1 MATDL
6 SGRKL
11 GIIHAA
17 LITTR
22 AVQKYIDEIIPEVEV
37 VHWVDDTIQNTNFAC
52 EPGTIPRKN
61 YAKFVTGALS
71 QQEYGVD
78 LILLACSTFN
88 RAAEHARAMIDTPI
102 LQIDRPMM
110 DLAVQDGSRVGLLAT
125 VPTTVPASERL
136 LRLAAAEAGREIEVH
151 TRLCSEAFKVL
162 KAGNPE
168 KHNEMLLQEIDKLS
182 DHVDAIVMAQ
192 VSMTALEPHLTS
204 TRVPVYNSGRTAFN
218 RIRQYL
224 ESLPEPAPA
233 LASR

>member
-1 MATDL
+1 MKKDL
-6 SGRKL
+6 TGKKL

-52 EPGTIPRKN
+52 EPGVIPPGN
-61 YAKFVTGALS
+61 YAKFVQAALS

-88 RAAEHARAMIDTPI
+88 RTIEYAHPIIHTPI

-110 DLAVQDGSRVGLLAT
+110 DLTVQDGRRVGLLAT

-136 LRLAAAEAGREIEVH
+136 LRLAAKEAGREVAVN
-151 TRLCSEAFKVL
+151 TRLCSEAFQVL

-168 KHNEMLLQEIDKLS
+168 KHNEMLLQEIDRLS
-182 DHVDAIVMAQ
+182 GEVDSIVMAQ
-192 VSMTALEPHLTS
+192 VSMTALEPRLTNPK
-204 TRVPVYNSGRTAFN
+204 VPVYNSGRTAFN
-218 RIRQYL
+218 RICQIL
-224 ESLPEPAPA
+224 EG
-233 LASR
+233 

>member
-1 MATDL
+1 MTRNL

-52 EPGTIPRKN
+52 EPGTIPKKN
-61 YAKFVTGALS
+61 YAKFVQGALS

-88 RAAEHARAMIDTPI
+88 RAAEHARPMVDVPI

-110 DLAVQDGSRVGLLAT
+110 DLAVRQGRRIGLLAT

-136 LRLAAAEAGREIEVH
+136 LRLAAEEAGTPIEVQL
-151 TRLCSEAFKVL
+151 RLCSEAFQVL

-168 KHNEMLLQEIDKLS
+168 KHNEMLLAEIDKLS
-182 DHVDAIVMAQ
+182 GDVDAIVMAQ
-192 VSMTALEPHLTS
+192 VSMTALEPRLTN

-218 RIRQYL
+218 RIREIL
-224 ESLPEPAPA
+224 EA
-233 LASR
+233 LG